1 MRTPAAD
8 VLVLNPV
15 DPYLTFTDPGSD

>member
-8 VLVLNPV
+8 
-15 DPYLTFTDPGSD
+15 DGHPG